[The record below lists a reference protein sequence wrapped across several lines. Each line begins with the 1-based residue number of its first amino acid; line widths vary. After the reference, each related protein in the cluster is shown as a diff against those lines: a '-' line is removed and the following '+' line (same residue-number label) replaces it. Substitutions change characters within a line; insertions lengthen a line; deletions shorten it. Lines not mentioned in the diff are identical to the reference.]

1 MICTGSQAQ
10 TVNVFTVRKAGF
22 KNRKT
27 FLRFV
32 YGSFTVRL
40 RFVYGSQKF
49 NQKGNLL
56 GLPGLLWDALLACP
70 CCFRTTC
77 IAALVPYRLLDGCRR
92 DLSRLSSVS
101 GRSTSS

>member
-27 FLRFV
+27 F

-56 GLPGLLWDALLACP
+56 GLPGLRTGGGHRLVAPHGASPPAHPLAAP
-70 CCFRTTC
+70 
-77 IAALVPYRLLDGCRR
+77 PSPRR
-92 DLSRLSSVS
+92 A
-101 GRSTSS
+101 GGPTAP

>member
-32 YGSFTVRL
+32 YGSFTVRK
-40 RFVYGSQKF
+40 KF

-56 GLPGLLWDALLACP
+56 GLPGLRTGGGHRLVAPHGASPPAHPLAAP
-70 CCFRTTC
+70 
-77 IAALVPYRLLDGCRR
+77 PSPRR
-92 DLSRLSSVS
+92 A
-101 GRSTSS
+101 GGPTAP